1 MSENKANVQSV
12 LESFFTSALSKI
24 TNGKEQRMFSD
35 LFVQVDSESG
45 EVLLFDDEEH
55 LLEKTI
61 IFDWVD
67 SPDGEED
74 FLKKVTPVLR
84 AVFSIL
90 ATKNIFDNPNFIKP
104 FAVSLTNEDF
114 LVLEELL
121 FIDDDTLRLDDPLLK
136 DLDAELDDFLAKLLS
151 DVE

>member
-1 MSENKANVQSV
+1 MSENKANVQPV
-12 LESFFTSALSKI
+12 LESFFTSALNKI
-24 TNGKEQRMFSD
+24 TNGKEQKMFSD

-45 EVLLFDDEEH
+45 EVLLFDDEER

-61 IFDWVD
+61 IFDWVN

-74 FLKKVTPVLR
+74 FQKKVTPILR

-90 ATKNIFDNPNFIKP
+90 ATKNIFDSLNFIKP
-104 FAVSLTNEDF
+104 FSVSLTNEDF

-121 FIDDDTLRLDDPLLK
+121 FIDDDTLLLDDPLLK
-136 DLDAELDDFLAKLLS
+136 DLDAELDEFLAKLLS

>member
-1 MSENKANVQSV
+1 M
-12 LESFFTSALSKI
+12 L
-24 TNGKEQRMFSD
+24 RD
-35 LFVQVDSESG
+35 
-45 EVLLFDDEEH
+45 
-55 LLEKTI
+55 
-61 IFDWVD
+61 DWVN

-74 FLKKVTPVLR
+74 FQKKVTPILR

-90 ATKNIFDNPNFIKP
+90 ATKNIFDSPNFIKP
-104 FAVSLTNEDF
+104 FSVSLTNEDF

-136 DLDAELDDFLAKLLS
+136 DLDAELDEFLAKLLS